1 MAHENPFG
9 YLKEPLDIDGTTH
22 TFYNLPALGPK
33 YNKLPFSIKVLLESA
48 VRNCDNF
55 QVLKADVDKILNWT
69 ETQASGASVEVPFR
83 PSRVVLQDFTGVPA
97 VVDFAAMRDAVKAL
111 GGNPEDINPQCPSDL
126 VIDHSVQVD
135 ISRANDSQAKNE
147 ALEFQRN
154 HERFLFLK
162 WGAQAFQNMLI
173 VPPGSG
179 IVHQV
184 NLEYL
189 ARVCFN
195 KDGLLYPDSVV
206 GTDSHTTMINGL
218 GVVGWGVGGI
228 EAEAVMLGQPISMVL
243 PQVVGYKIT
252 GSPGP
257 RVTSTDVV
265 LTITKHL
272 RQVGVVG
279 KFVEFFGPGVTKLSI
294 ADRATIANMCPEY
307 GATVGFFPV
316 DNRSLDYLRQTSRDE
331 KVISYVKKYM
341 ETVGMLRD
349 FSCADQ
355 DPVFSAVYELD
366 LSTVVPSLS
375 GPKRPHD
382 RVAATDMKS
391 DFHACLSNPVGF
403 KGFALPSDKLDTTVP
418 FTFENKEYVLR
429 HGSVLIA
436 AITSCTNTS
445 NPSVMLGAG
454 LLARKAVE
462 AGLSVAPYI
471 KTSLSPGSGVVTYY
485 LQESGVIPY
494 LETLGFGVVG
504 YGCMTCIGNSGPLP
518 ETVVEAVEKGEL
530 VCCGVLSG
538 NRNFEGRIHP
548 NTQANYLAS
557 PLFVIA
563 YAIAGRVDIDFETE
577 PLAILDNGKE
587 VFLRDIWP
595 SRDEIQAVET
605 KFVIPAMF
613 QEVYQ
618 KITTG
623 NPNWNKLSAP
633 TSILYPWDTSSTYIK
648 HPPFFSGMT
657 ADLPVKK
664 PIKSAHALLHL
675 GDSVTTDHISPAG
688 SIPRNSPAARYLAS
702 RGLSPRDFNSFGS
715 RRGNDA
721 VMARGTF
728 GNIRLVNKFIG
739 KAAPKTLHVPSGTT
753 LDVFDAAQEYASTN
767 TDLII
772 LAGKD
777 YGCGSSRDWAAKG
790 PFLLGIKA
798 VIAESYERIHRSN
811 LVGMGIVPLQ
821 YELGQT
827 AATLGLSGKEKFD
840 IHIPDALSPG
850 MKISVSTDTGK
861 QFDVVCRFDTDLE
874 LTYYRH
880 GGILNYM
887 VRKVAAKN

>member
-1 MAHENPFG
+1 MSGDNPFE
-9 YLKEPLDIDGTTH
+9 YLKEPLEINGTSH

-33 YNKLPFSIKVLLESA
+33 YHQLPFSIRVLLESA

-55 QVLKADVDKILNWT
+55 QVLKTDVDKILNWA
-69 ETQASGASVEVPFR
+69 ETQAAGVSVEVPFR

-97 VVDFAAMRDAVKAL
+97 VVDFAAMRDAVKSL
-111 GGNPEDINPQCPSDL
+111 GGNPEDINPVCPSDL

-135 ISRANDSQAKNE
+135 VSRAADSQAQNE

-252 GSPGP
+252 GAPGP
-257 RVTSTDVV
+257 HVTSTDVV

-279 KFVEFFGPGVTKLSI
+279 KFVEFFGPGVVKLSI

-316 DNRSLDYLRQTSRDE
+316 DSRSLDYLRQTSRDE
-331 KVISYVKKYM
+331 KVIAYVQKYM

-349 FSCADQ
+349 FSSSQQ
-355 DPVFSAVYELD
+355 DPIFSSVHELD

-382 RVAATDMKS
+382 RVAASDMKT
-391 DFHACLSNPVGF
+391 DFRACLSNPVGF
-403 KGFALPSDKLDTTVP
+403 KGYGLPGDKMDTTMP
-418 FTFENKEYVLR
+418 FTFDNKEYVLN

-454 LLARKAVE
+454 MLAKKAVE
-462 AGLSVAPYI
+462 AGLTIAPYI

-518 ETVVEAVEKGEL
+518 EPVVEAVEKGDL

-548 NTQANYLAS
+548 HTQANYLAS

-577 PLAILDNGKE
+577 PLGVLDNGKE

-605 KFVIPAMF
+605 KYVIPAMF
-613 QEVYQ
+613 QEVYA

-633 TSILYPWDTSSTYIK
+633 SSTLYPWDTSSTYIK
-648 HPPFFSGMT
+648 SPPFFAGMT
-657 ADLPVKK
+657 ADLPAKR
-664 PIKSAHALLHL
+664 PIKSAQVLLNL

-728 GNIRLVNKFIG
+728 GNIRIVNKFIG
-739 KAAPKTLHVPSGTT
+739 KAAPKTVHIPSGTT
-753 LDVFDAAQEYASTN
+753 LDVFDAAQEYSGAN
-767 TDLII
+767 IDLII

-821 YELGQT
+821 YEEGQT
-827 AATLGLSGKEKFD
+827 ADTLGLTGKEKYD
-840 IHIPDALSPG
+840 IEIPDILTPG
-850 MKISVSTDTGK
+850 MKVTVSTDTGK
-861 QFDVVCRFDTDLE
+861 QFTVVTRFDTDLE
-874 LTYYRH
+874 LTYYKH

-887 VRKVAAKN
+887 VRKVAAKQ

>member
-1 MAHENPFG
+1 MSGAGDNAGTNPFNS
-9 YLKEPLDIDGTTH
+9 LKTSININGEELS
-22 TFYNLPALGPK
+22 FYNLPALGDK
-33 YNKLPFSIKVLLESA
+33 YHELPFSIRVLLESA

-55 QVLKADVDKILNWT
+55 QILQTDVEKILNWK
-69 ETQASGASVEVPFR
+69 ETQGSGSSVEVPFL

-97 VVDFAAMRDAVKAL
+97 VVDFAAMRDAVKKL
-111 GGNPEDINPQCPSDL
+111 GGDPENINPQCPSDL

-135 ISRANDSQAKNE
+135 VSRTTDSKLQNE
-147 ALEFQRN
+147 ALEFERN
-154 HERFLFLK
+154 HERFTFLK

-195 KDGLLYPDSVV
+195 SDGLLYPDSVV

-243 PQVVGYKIT
+243 PKVVGYKIT
-252 GSPGP
+252 GTPGAH
-257 RVTSTDVV
+257 VTSTDVV

-279 KFVEFFGPGVTKLSI
+279 KFVEFFGPGVSKLSI

-316 DNRSLDYLRQTSRDE
+316 DQRSLDYLRQTSRDE
-331 KVISYVKKYM
+331 RVISYVEKYM
-341 ETVGMLRD
+341 EAVGMLRD
-349 FSCADQ
+349 FSSSGQ

-366 LSTVVPSLS
+366 LGEVVPSLS

-382 RVAATDMKS
+382 RVAAADMKT
-391 DFHACLSNPVGF
+391 DFMSCLTNSVGF
-403 KGFALPSDKLDTTVP
+403 KGFGLPSDKLSASVP
-418 FTFENKEYVLR
+418 FIFNNKEYVLK

-454 LLARKAVE
+454 ILAKKAVE

-494 LETLGFGVVG
+494 LEKLGFGVVG

-518 ETVVEAVEKGEL
+518 EPVGEAVEKGEL

-548 NTQANYLAS
+548 LTQANYLAS

-577 PLAILDNGKE
+577 PLTVLDNGKQ
-587 VFLRDIWP
+587 VFLRDVWP
-595 SRDEIQAVET
+595 TREEIQTVESQ
-605 KFVIPAMF
+605 FVIPAMF
-613 QEVYQ
+613 Q
-618 KITTG
+618 
-623 NPNWNKLSAP
+623 
-633 TSILYPWDTSSTYIK
+633 
-648 HPPFFSGMT
+648 
-657 ADLPVKK
+657 
-664 PIKSAHALLHL
+664 
-675 GDSVTTDHISPAG
+675 VTTNLCLTLRSAETKY
-688 SIPRNSPAARYLAS
+688 SIKNFSCVY
-702 RGLSPRDFNSFGS
+702 
-715 RRGNDA
+715 
-721 VMARGTF
+721 
-728 GNIRLVNKFIG
+728 
-739 KAAPKTLHVPSGTT
+739 
-753 LDVFDAAQEYASTN
+753 
-767 TDLII
+767 
-772 LAGKD
+772 
-777 YGCGSSRDWAAKG
+777 
-790 PFLLGIKA
+790 
-798 VIAESYERIHRSN
+798 
-811 LVGMGIVPLQ
+811 
-821 YELGQT
+821 YELET
-827 AATLGLSGKEKFD
+827 
-840 IHIPDALSPG
+840 
-850 MKISVSTDTGK
+850 
-861 QFDVVCRFDTDLE
+861 
-874 LTYYRH
+874 
-880 GGILNYM
+880 
-887 VRKVAAKN
+887 